1 MARKKVEFKF
11 VATED
16 GAKVMVGN
24 RTIGEIVTTYQAGG
38 RHCFRL
44 RIDKH
49 LHPRMYRGRKQ
60 AAEAL
65 LQVDELVRDAKKSRW
80 SPAVLVL
87 QAWDKKVRSVERVD

>member
-24 RTIGEIVTTYQAGG
+24 RTIGEIVTTYQAGD